1 VGRKLVAAALA
12 ALIVVSGCGAQPE
25 TAAPFNATDVM
36 FLQMALAQIDEGS
49 EVALLASSRASD
61 PRVRTIA
68 TELGGQWDAEAETM
82 SRWLREWKQPST
94 APSGGHEGHGDLHML
109 RPSDIGELRAAE
121 GKAFD
126 RTAVSLLLGHLG
138 NCVSTARMES
148 AGGAYPPARELGATV
163 TNRRQTQIQRL
174 LALAAEP

>member
-1 VGRKLVAAALA
+1 MGRKLVAAALA

-25 TAAPFNATDVM
+25 ATAFNETDVM

-49 EVALLASSRASD
+49 QVSDLAAERASD

-68 TELGGQWDAEAETM
+68 AELTGQWDEEASTM
-82 SRWLREWKQPST
+82 ARWLQEWQQPPV
-94 APSGGHEGHGDLHML
+94 APSDGHDGHGELHML
-109 RPSDIGELRAAE
+109 RPSDIAELRAAQ
-121 GKAFD
+121 GRTFD

-148 AGGAYPPARELGATV
+148 TGGEYPPARELGATV